1 MPQYLYNYHHFKET
15 YEIPIIKNEDQQ
27 KQAKLKQLV
36 EPFILRRTKKD
47 VLTELPDKIENNVII
62 HFTPEEEKVYL
73 ANLSTINSEL
83 QSAIQVNHIDK
94 IQILAMMT
102 RLRQLCCDQRILYKD
117 IIDNSSNNSTVF
129 NAVLQNLVDQKFPV
143 NDDMKEDAA
152 TIIKQIKSAYKSNY
166 GDNYKDSLN
175 QALTSAGYKNLS
187 EYRQKMIKQIQY
199 ANFLLDYIDDH
210 FDDVFNDYYQ
220 QCAPKYVSLI
230 KISVSDTS
238 SPTDDE
244 TSKLNEVKE
253 LISNTDKSFGDIA
266 QDYSNDSTSSKK
278 GSLGIVDSKDT
289 SGIANSYGEDVFN
302 AIKAL
307 SEGQVSDVI
316 TGDDGYYF
324 VKVTS
329 TDKKTL
335 KKELKKTDI
344 DSPLLAYDDYLQYVV
359 YNSYKINYKDK
370 DIKKIV
376 QEVVNKAL
384 EERKTERGEA

>member
-1 MPQYLYNYHHFKET
+1 M
-15 YEIPIIKNEDQQ
+15 
-27 KQAKLKQLV
+27 KLKKCAALLLV
-36 EPFILRRTKKD
+36 SSCLLTGCTTSSAKKVDSKYVVASLEKGNKTKNIFAD
-47 VLTELPDKIENNVII
+47 N
-62 HFTPEEEKVYL
+62 
-73 ANLSTINSEL
+73 
-83 QSAIQVNHIDK
+83 
-94 IQILAMMT
+94 
-102 RLRQLCCDQRILYKD
+102 LYKD

-187 EYRQKMIKQIQY
+187 EYRQRMIKQIQY

-238 SPTDDE
+238 SLTDDE
-244 TSKLNEVKE
+244 NSKINEVKE
-253 LISNTDKSFGDIA
+253 LINNTDKSFGDIA
-266 QDYSNDSTSSKK
+266 QDYSNDSTTSKKK
-278 GSLGIVDSKDT
+278 GSIGIVDTKDT
-289 SGIANSYGEDVFN
+289 AGISDSYGENVFN
-302 AIKAL
+302 AINSL
-307 SEGQVSDVI
+307 SEGQVSDAI
-316 TGDDGYYF
+316 AGTDGYYF
-324 VKVTS
+324 VKVTN
-329 TDKKTL
+329 TNKKAL

-359 YNSYKINYKDK
+359 YDSYKVTYKDK
-370 DIKKIV
+370 SIKKIV
-376 QEVVNKAL
+376 QEVVKNAL
-384 EERKTERGEA
+384 DERKTKRGEA

>member
-1 MPQYLYNYHHFKET
+1 M
-15 YEIPIIKNEDQQ
+15 
-27 KQAKLKQLV
+27 KLKKCAAALLV
-36 EPFILRRTKKD
+36 SSCLLTGCSSSAKKVDSKYVVASLSKGNKTKNIFADDLYKD
-47 VLTELPDKIENNVII
+47 VLD
-62 HFTPEEEKVYL
+62 
-73 ANLSTINSEL
+73 
-83 QSAIQVNHIDK
+83 
-94 IQILAMMT
+94 
-102 RLRQLCCDQRILYKD
+102 
-117 IIDNSSNNSTVF
+117 SSSKNSTVF
-129 NAVLQNLVDQKFPV
+129 NAVLQNLIDKKFPV
-143 NDDMKEDAA
+143 NEDMEEDAD
-152 TIIKQIKSAYKSNY
+152 TIISQIKSYYKNQY
-166 GDNYKDSLN
+166 GDNYKSTLN
-175 QALTSAGYKNLS
+175 QQLKSAGYTNMKQ
-187 EYRQKMIKQIQY
+187 YREKMIKQIQY
-199 ANFLLDYIDDH
+199 ANFLLDYIDDN

-220 QCAPKYVSLI
+220 QCSPKYVSLI

-266 QDYSNDSTSSKK
+266 QDYSDDSTSSKK

-289 SGIANSYGEDVFN
+289 SGIANSYGKDVFN
-302 AIKAL
+302 AIEAL

-316 TGDDGYYF
+316 TGDNGYYF

>member
-1 MPQYLYNYHHFKET
+1 M
-15 YEIPIIKNEDQQ
+15 
-27 KQAKLKQLV
+27 KLKKCAALLLV
-36 EPFILRRTKKD
+36 SSCLLTGCTTSSAKKVDSKYVVASLEKGNKTKNIFAD
-47 VLTELPDKIENNVII
+47 N
-62 HFTPEEEKVYL
+62 
-73 ANLSTINSEL
+73 
-83 QSAIQVNHIDK
+83 
-94 IQILAMMT
+94 
-102 RLRQLCCDQRILYKD
+102 LYKD

-220 QCAPKYVSLI
+220 QCAPKYVSFI

-266 QDYSNDSTSSKK
+266 QEYSNDSTSSKK
-278 GSLGIVDSKDT
+278 GSLGFVDSKDT
-289 SGIANSYGEDVFN
+289 SGIV
-302 AIKAL
+302 
-307 SEGQVSDVI
+307 
-316 TGDDGYYF
+316 TGDNGYYF

-384 EERKTERGEA
+384 EERKDGCCSLYFFWILEC

>member
-1 MPQYLYNYHHFKET
+1 M
-15 YEIPIIKNEDQQ
+15 
-27 KQAKLKQLV
+27 KLKKCAALLLV
-36 EPFILRRTKKD
+36 SSCLLTGCTTSSAKKVDSKYVVASLEKGNKTKNIFAD
-47 VLTELPDKIENNVII
+47 N
-62 HFTPEEEKVYL
+62 
-73 ANLSTINSEL
+73 
-83 QSAIQVNHIDK
+83 
-94 IQILAMMT
+94 
-102 RLRQLCCDQRILYKD
+102 LYKD

-238 SPTDDE
+238 SLTDDE
-244 TSKLNEVKE
+244 NSKINEVKE
-253 LISNTDKSFGDIA
+253 LINNTDKSFGDIA
-266 QDYSNDSTSSKK
+266 QDYSDDSTTSKKK
-278 GSLGIVDSKDT
+278 GSVGIVDTKDT
-289 SGIANSYGEDVFN
+289 AGISDSYGEDVFN
-302 AIKAL
+302 AINSL
-307 SEGQVSDVI
+307 SEGQVSDAI
-316 TGDDGYYF
+316 AGTDGYYF

-329 TDKKTL
+329 TNKKDL

-359 YNSYKINYKDK
+359 YDSYKVTYKDK
-370 DIKKIV
+370 SIKKIV
-376 QEVVNKAL
+376 QDVVKNAL
-384 EERKTERGEA
+384 NERKSGRGEA

>member
-1 MPQYLYNYHHFKET
+1 MKFKKCAALLLVSSCLLTGCTSSSAKKVDSKYVVASLEKGNKT
-15 YEIPIIKNEDQQ
+15 KNIFAD
-27 KQAKLKQLV
+27 
-36 EPFILRRTKKD
+36 
-47 VLTELPDKIENNVII
+47 N
-62 HFTPEEEKVYL
+62 
-73 ANLSTINSEL
+73 
-83 QSAIQVNHIDK
+83 
-94 IQILAMMT
+94 
-102 RLRQLCCDQRILYKD
+102 LYKD

-187 EYRQKMIKQIQY
+187 EYRQRMIKQIQY

-266 QDYSNDSTSSKK
+266 QDKAFIYSIPIPIEFHEKRLKRKLTVTLAYLSPIHPSSIKYREK
-278 GSLGIVDSKDT
+278 QVWMTINNGNSLIGSRVEYDYHAVQRGTLQHEIFEN
-289 SGIANSYGEDVFN
+289 NSIEVWDIDESIELKINCRGCASENNPEMLIPYALFATFEMAPDCGVEVYQKVVTKVQTKN
-302 AIKAL
+302 AIK
-307 SEGQVSDVI
+307 
-316 TGDDGYYF
+316 TM
-324 VKVTS
+324 
-329 TDKKTL
+329 
-335 KKELKKTDI
+335 
-344 DSPLLAYDDYLQYVV
+344 
-359 YNSYKINYKDK
+359 
-370 DIKKIV
+370 
-376 QEVVNKAL
+376 
-384 EERKTERGEA
+384 

>member
-1 MPQYLYNYHHFKET
+1 M
-15 YEIPIIKNEDQQ
+15 
-27 KQAKLKQLV
+27 KLKKCAALLLV
-36 EPFILRRTKKD
+36 SSCLLTGCTTSSAKKVDSKYVVASLEKGNKTKNIFAD
-47 VLTELPDKIENNVII
+47 N
-62 HFTPEEEKVYL
+62 
-73 ANLSTINSEL
+73 
-83 QSAIQVNHIDK
+83 
-94 IQILAMMT
+94 
-102 RLRQLCCDQRILYKD
+102 LYKD

-289 SGIANSYGEDVFN
+289 SGIA
-302 AIKAL
+302 
-307 SEGQVSDVI
+307 
-316 TGDDGYYF
+316 
-324 VKVTS
+324 TS
-329 TDKKTL
+329 
-335 KKELKKTDI
+335 
-344 DSPLLAYDDYLQYVV
+344 
-359 YNSYKINYKDK
+359 
-370 DIKKIV
+370 
-376 QEVVNKAL
+376 
-384 EERKTERGEA
+384 